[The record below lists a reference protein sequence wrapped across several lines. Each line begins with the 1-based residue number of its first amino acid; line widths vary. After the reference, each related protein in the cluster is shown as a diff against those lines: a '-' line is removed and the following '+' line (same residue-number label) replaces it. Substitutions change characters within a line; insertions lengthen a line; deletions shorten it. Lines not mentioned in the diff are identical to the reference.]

1 MVGIFSRFSV
11 GRNGHRRTQSAL
23 QGGREAIPPNSND
36 TSDATVTGGATAAAH
51 GIEVAIEFKPL
62 EHPPEPLDNDRPIQ
76 CPLPEPSILNI
87 YRVVSLRA
95 SCGRPEIKVI
105 MVASAVKW
113 LHDTITEYH
122 VVYRIT
128 LLPLS
133 FEEEVTVPSDYHFPR
148 VRIHRPKVSGV
159 HLAVVIRT
167 NEDEDGR
174 IWKERASAGGGQRRA
189 EMPVMQEGPRLE
201 SGPVGKKPPR
211 PPSNRVILPSISAPE
226 HSLLKLLEE
235 CSPSGV

>member
-11 GRNGHRRTQSAL
+11 SRNGHRRSQSAL
-23 QGGREAIPPNSND
+23 GDREAIPPNSD
-36 TSDATVTGGATAAAH
+36 ATSDATVTGGATVAAH

-87 YRVVSLRA
+87 YRDVSLRA

-105 MVASAVKW
+105 MLASAVKR

-122 VVYRIT
+122 LVYRIT
-128 LLPLS
+128 CGSGAAIANNYGNDEKHGEYRDIELWKDAFKHK
-133 FEEEVTVPSDYHFPR
+133 FEE
-148 VRIHRPKVSGV
+148 
-159 HLAVVIRT
+159 
-167 NEDEDGR
+167 EDGR
-174 IWKERASAGGGQRRA
+174 IWKERVSAGGGQRRA
-189 EMPVMQEGPRLE
+189 EMPVMQEGPRVE

>member
-1 MVGIFSRFSV
+1 MGTVEAKVHLELLWFAHLVG
-11 GRNGHRRTQSAL
+11 GD
-23 QGGREAIPPNSND
+23 REAIPPNSD
-36 TSDATVTGGATAAAH
+36 ATSDATVTGGATVAAH

-87 YRVVSLRA
+87 YKDVSLRA

-105 MVASAVKW
+105 MLASAVKR
-113 LHDTITEYH
+113 LHDTITEYQNNLWFWCIDRFMINR
-122 VVYRIT
+122 YG
-128 LLPLS
+128 LL
-133 FEEEVTVPSDYHFPR
+133 
-148 VRIHRPKVSGV
+148 IGG
-159 HLAVVIRT
+159 VIRVLLLRGVVGGIHCQ
-167 NEDEDGR
+167 DGR
-174 IWKERASAGGGQRRA
+174 IWKERVSAGGGQRRA
-189 EMPVMQEGPRLE
+189 EMPVMQEGPRVE